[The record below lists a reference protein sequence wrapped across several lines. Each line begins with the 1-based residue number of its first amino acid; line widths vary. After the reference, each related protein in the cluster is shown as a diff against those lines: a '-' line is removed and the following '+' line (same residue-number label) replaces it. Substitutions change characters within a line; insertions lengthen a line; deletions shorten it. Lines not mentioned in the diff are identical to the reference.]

1 MILVVADD
9 SDIGNDV
16 TITMMMTVTMTV
28 VN

>member
-1 MILVVADD
+1 MIVIVVDD